1 MPTNPSTPNPNAAV
15 DRLTLGVDSP
25 RGSDAVSSGPFPC
38 GPQCGC
44 FEADA
49 SGISMCACGCACSEI
64 ED

>member
-1 MPTNPSTPNPNAAV
+1 MPTNPVNPTSNAAV
-15 DRLTLGVDSP
+15 DRLTLGVD
-25 RGSDAVSSGPFPC
+25 RARESDAVSSGPFPC
-38 GPQCGC
+38 GSLCGC

>member
-1 MPTNPSTPNPNAAV
+1 MPTNPHAPNANASV
-15 DRLTLGVDSP
+15 DRLSLSIDP
-25 RGSDAVSSGPFPC
+25 ARGADAVTSGPFPC
-38 GPQCGC
+38 GSMCGC